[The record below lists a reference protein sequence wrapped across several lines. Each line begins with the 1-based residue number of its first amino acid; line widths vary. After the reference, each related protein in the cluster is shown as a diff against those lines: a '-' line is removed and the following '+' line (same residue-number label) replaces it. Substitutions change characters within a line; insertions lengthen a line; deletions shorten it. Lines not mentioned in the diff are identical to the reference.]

1 MARCLSNYGER
12 KGVDMRLQAAEWQ
25 ATLGAYP
32 FDRLNRALS
41 EHIRTSTWWPTIAN
55 LVDLMQSETPA
66 PGLREHREAPKQ
78 FARDGRTEA
87 EEIAHRV
94 AQSLRWREEA
104 GFGKTVLP
112 EEVIKTA
119 KPASQDMTVSTA
131 LLRSCAARR
140 SRGLRT
146 CEPSCSKTS
155 CSLKDCE
162 A

>member
-32 FDRLNRALS
+32 LERLNRALS

-55 LVDLMQSETPA
+55 LVDLMQAETPA
-66 PGLREHREAPKQ
+66 PGLRERREAPKQ

-87 EEIAHRV
+87 EEIAYR
-94 AQSLRWREEA
+94 ASQSLRWREEA

-112 EEVIKTA
+112 EDERTIP
-119 KPASQDMTVSTA
+119 KPASQDMTVSSA
-131 LLRSCAARR
+131 LLRSRAARR
-140 SRGLRT
+140 ASGLRT
-146 CEPSCSKTS
+146 CE
-155 CSLKDCE
+155 